1 MGWWHPPGRRQG
13 DAVAAGAV
21 CHCCPWGGWPVL
33 GLGCAGGLLAQFRGH
48 WGRGGSAVA
57 GGGGGV
63 GDEGKV
69 RVQRRKGGG
78 KSRAQ
83 GGLSARF
90 WGPWVQLQ
98 AEDPDSSPGHT
109 GLGRPDGGGAGGR
122 ALWPASVTH
131 PWEPCA
137 GTEMHGEQAEASPAP
152 RPPPVRAGLTLMRQQ
167 KRPRSDGGAGR
178 GRRGQPSERPSD
190 NGLLTE
196 TTGTGNVQPL
206 L

>member
-1 MGWWHPPGRRQG
+1 MAPTGTTAGRRGGRRCCVSLLPLGWLASAGVGVRRGPPG
-13 DAVAAGAV
+13 AVPRALGARWK
-21 CHCCPWGGWPVL
+21 CS
-33 GLGCAGGLLAQFRGH
+33 
-48 WGRGGSAVA
+48 GR
-57 GGGGGV
+57 GGGV